1 MLTKSETVRTTVTV
15 PAELIDRSQHF
26 IDEGKLPSRNAL
38 IVAALEHFVTELE
51 RQEIDR
57 QFEAMATDES
67 YGEMNRQLAEAF
79 AESDW
84 EALAVE
90 EAQPLERNR

>member
-1 MLTKSETVRTTVTV
+1 MLMKSETVRTTVTV
-15 PAELIDRSQHF
+15 PTSLIDRSQHL

-51 RQEIDR
+51 RRDIDR
-57 QFEAMATDES
+57 QFEAMAEDAS
-67 YGEMNRQLAEAF
+67 YYEMNRQLAEDF

-90 EAQPLERNR
+90 EPVPLEK